1 MSLSAENRTFYLV
14 ETGEIGYGSSP
25 LFISQ
30 SLEEAEAVVADFF
43 KGDEKL
49 HYETDGN
56 QPEISLGMGEPQE
69 EEYIPFLP
77 REPFFWTKG
86 GFGMMGT
93 EYVTIRK
100 TINGY
105 LEGAGSF
112 RLIKSQQD

>member
-1 MSLSAENRTFYLV
+1 MSLSAENRTFCLV

-56 QPEISLGMGEPQE
+56 QPEISLGMSGPQE
-69 EEYIPFLP
+69 EEYIPFL
-77 REPFFWTKG
+77 RRKPFF
-86 GFGMMGT
+86 
-93 EYVTIRK
+93 
-100 TINGY
+100 
-105 LEGAGSF
+105 L
-112 RLIKSQQD
+112 D